1 MKPFEFPVHCVFYA
15 KGTIQTANT
24 EYKRLPKPTKKIRNV
39 ASFDFSAKS
48 FIRRLRLTQNTV
60 AKI

>member
-1 MKPFEFPVHCVFYA
+1 MKPFEFPVHCVFYT

-24 EYKRLPKPTKKIRNV
+24 EYKRLLKPTKKIRNV
-39 ASFDFSAKS
+39 VSFDFSAKS
-48 FIRRLRLTQNTV
+48 FIRRLHLTQNTV